1 MVTVKLGLGMRVGGD
16 LKKSPIF
23 EKQLISV
30 AAFRYDFVS
39 PVECFARVS
48 QGDVGL
54 FLQAELAVSHLS
66 AVGGGHAEN

>member
-30 AAFRYDFVS
+30 PAF
-39 PVECFARVS
+39 
-48 QGDVGL
+48 
-54 FLQAELAVSHLS
+54 
-66 AVGGGHAEN
+66 